1 MSNATRFA
9 NKHIMVTGGGSGIGR
24 ATVIR
29 LVAEGAHV
37 LALDL
42 DLPGLQ
48 ETQRLARLTA
58 ANGGDVDY
66 VQSSVTD
73 EGAVKQAL
81 EAFVGRVGKLDGL
94 VNLAGVLSSEH
105 TTETDFAEFMRI
117 LEINLGGTFLCCR
130 EALPYLLES
139 KGNIVNAASTSAFFG
154 HAYMAAYSASKGGI
168 AALTQA
174 LSREYL
180 NRGVRVNAIAPGGIA
195 TPMVAA
201 QAQSFPKGADFK
213 LYMHLSRPDR
223 QLGKPEEVAAVIA
236 LLASDDGSFIN
247 GEVVRIDG
255 GTHG

>member
-1 MSNATRFA
+1 MSPVLRFTDK
-9 NKHIMVTGGGSGIGR
+9 NIIVTGGASGIGR

-29 LVAEGAHV
+29 LAAEGAQV
-37 LALDL
+37 LALDRDL
-42 DLPGLQ
+42 DGLVQ
-48 ETQRLARLTA
+48 TQALAQATA
-58 ANGGDVDY
+58 AAGATVVY
-66 VQSSVTD
+66 AQVSVTD
-73 EGAVKQAL
+73 EVAVKQAM
-81 EAFVGRVGKLDGL
+81 ADFVARTGHLDVL

-105 TTETDFAEFMRI
+105 TTKTSFEEFMRVVQ
-117 LEINLGGTFLCCR
+117 INLGGTFLCCR

-180 NRGVRVNAIAPGGIA
+180 NRGVRVNAVAPGGIA

-201 QAQSFPKGADFK
+201 QAQSFPEGADFQ

-236 LLASDDGSFIN
+236 TLACADGSFIN

>member
-1 MSNATRFA
+1 MQVIARF
-9 NKHIMVTGGGSGIGR
+9 NKRNVIVTGAGSGIGQ
-24 ATVIR
+24 ATALR
-29 LVAEGAHV
+29 LLAEGATV
-37 LALDL
+37 LAIDL
-42 DLPGLQ
+42 NEQGLLQ
-48 ETQRLARLTA
+48 TQAQAGSVGSGTLELAVL
-58 ANGGDVDY
+58 
-66 VQSSVTD
+66 SVTD
-73 EGAVKQAL
+73 EGAIKERFA
-81 EAFVGRVGKLDGL
+81 AFAKDHGAVHAL
-94 VNLAGVLSSEH
+94 VNLAGILASKH
-105 TTETDFAEFMRI
+105 TTELSFADFMKV
-117 LEINLGGTFLCCR
+117 LEVNLGGTFLCCK

-139 KGNIVNAASTSAFFG
+139 RGNIVNAASTSAFFG

-201 QAQSFPKGADFK
+201 QAQSFPEGADFK